1 MNKSANP
8 YIIYKINFDKGGEI
22 LKPTGE
28 IKYLFKETDWI
39 LYLACIITSVFGSF
53 MVYSAT
59 YRTIPEGSFIAREC
73 LTAIIGSVLGI
84 IICYIISLFDYEVIM
99 RLTPFIMAV
108 CLLFMIS
115 LFKFGQSPSNRSDAI
130 CWLYFHIGNYNIS
143 FQPSELLKIG
153 FIISFTTHIDAVKDN
168 INSFKNIVLLGLHGL
183 IPIALV
189 ILTGDLGSAL
199 VFVVIFIGM
208 MFLAGVHLRYFLAGF
223 VAVIVAAPILWI
235 KFFSSFQK
243 NRLLAVYYP
252 SALTRET
259 YEAVIYQQARGL
271 KAIGSGMITGQG
283 FLKGALTQSGYVPVN
298 ESDMIITV
306 IGEELGFIGCL
317 AVLGMLSFIVFR
329 LAKDGKN
336 SANTSGYLLCT
347 GTALMVAAQSIINI
361 GMCLSLLPCIGITLP
376 FISSGGTS
384 NMCIYFGIGVAMS
397 VYRRCSERNPVNFRV
412 RNISTPFKEI

>member
-1 MNKSANP
+1 M
-8 YIIYKINFDKGGEI
+8 
-22 LKPTGE
+22 KPTGE
-28 IKYLFKETDWI
+28 IKYFFKETDWV
-39 LYLACIITSVFGSF
+39 LYLACIITSVFGAF

-59 YRTIPEGSFIAREC
+59 YHTIPEGSVVAREC
-73 LTAIIGSVLGI
+73 LSTVIGSLLGI

-130 CWLYFHIGNYNIS
+130 CWLYFKIGSFKIS

-153 FIISFTTHIDAVKDN
+153 FIISFTTHIDAIKDN
-168 INSFKNIVLLGLHGL
+168 INSFKNILLLGLHGI

-199 VFVVIFIGM
+199 VFVVIFLGM
-208 MFLAGVHLRYFLAGF
+208 MFLAGVQLRYFLAGI
-223 VAVIVAAPILWI
+223 VAVTVAAPILWI
-235 KFFSSFQK
+235 KFFSAFQK

-252 SALTRET
+252 SALTQET
-259 YEAVIYQQARGL
+259 YDDVIYQQARGL

-283 FLKGALTQSGYVPVN
+283 YLKGALTQSGYVPVT

-306 IGEELGFIGCL
+306 IGEELGFIGCI
-317 AVLGMLSFIVFR
+317 AVLAILTFIVFR
-329 LAKDGKN
+329 LAKDGRKSTN
-336 SANTSGYLLCT
+336 ISGYLLCS
-347 GTALMVAAQSIINI
+347 GVAFMVAAQAIINI

-384 NMCIYFGIGVAMS
+384 NMCVYFGIGVAMS
-397 VYRRCSERNPVNFRV
+397 VFRRCSERSPVNFRV

>member
-1 MNKSANP
+1 M
-8 YIIYKINFDKGGEI
+8 
-22 LKPTGE
+22 KPTGE

-59 YRTIPEGSFIAREC
+59 YRTIPEGGVIAREC
-73 LTAIIGSVLGI
+73 LTAVIGSILGI

-108 CLLFMIS
+108 CLLFMVS

-130 CWLYFHIGNYNIS
+130 CWLYFHVGNYNIS

-153 FIISFTTHIDAVKDN
+153 FIISFTTHIDAVREN
-168 INSFKNIVLLGLHGL
+168 INSFRNILLLGIHGI
-183 IPIALV
+183 IPIGLV

-208 MFLAGVHLRYFLAGF
+208 MFLSGVQVRYFLAGI
-223 VAVIVAAPILWI
+223 VAVTVAAPILWI

-252 SALTRET
+252 SALTQET
-259 YEAVIYQQARGL
+259 YDAVIYQQARGL
-271 KAIGSGMITGQG
+271 RAIGSGMLTGQG
-283 FLKGALTQSGYVPVN
+283 YLKGALTQSGYVPVN

-306 IGEELGFIGCL
+306 VGEELGFIGCL
-317 AVLGMLSFIVFR
+317 AVLGILAFIVFR
-329 LAKDGKN
+329 LAKDGKK
-336 SANTSGYLLCT
+336 SANISGYLLCS

-397 VYRRCSERNPVNFRV
+397 VYRRCSERNPVNF
-412 RNISTPFKEI
+412 

>member
-1 MNKSANP
+1 M
-8 YIIYKINFDKGGEI
+8 
-22 LKPTGE
+22 KPTGE
-28 IKYLFKETDWI
+28 IKYFFKETDWV
-39 LYLACIITSVFGSF
+39 LYLACIITSVFGAF

-59 YRTIPEGSFIAREC
+59 YNTIPEGSVIAREC
-73 LTAIIGSVLGI
+73 VSTIAGSVLGI
-84 IICYIISLFDYEVIM
+84 IICFVISLFDYEVIM
-99 RLTPFIMAV
+99 RLSPFISAV

-130 CWLYFHIGNYNIS
+130 CWLYFNIAGFKIS
-143 FQPSELLKIG
+143 FQPSELLKTG
-153 FIISFTTHIDAVKDN
+153 FIISFTTHIDAVRDN
-168 INSFKNIVLLGLHGL
+168 INSLKNILFLGIHGI
-183 IPIALV
+183 IPIGLV

-208 MFLAGVHLRYFLAGF
+208 MFLAGVHLRYFIAGAA
-223 VAVIVAAPILWI
+223 AVTAAIPVLWI

-252 SALTRET
+252 SALTKET

-271 KAIGSGMITGQG
+271 KAIGSGMLTGQG
-283 FLKGALTQSGYVPVN
+283 YLKGALTQSGYVPVT

-317 AVLGMLSFIVFR
+317 AVLGILTFIVFR
-329 LAKDGKN
+329 LAKDGRKSSN
-336 SANTSGYLLCT
+336 LSGYLLCS
-347 GTALMVAAQSIINI
+347 GAALMIAAQSVINI

-384 NMCIYFGIGVAMS
+384 NMCIYFAIGVAMS

-412 RNISTPFKEI
+412 RNISTPFREI